1 MSSSP
6 TAKTI
11 SSATPVA
18 VIDIGSTSI
27 RMAIAEINS
36 IGVVRT
42 LETLSQAVSLGRDTF
57 TTGQIQR
64 NTIENVVRTL
74 RSYRR
79 LISQYQI
86 EKQEHIRVIGTSA
99 IREAG
104 NRLAFLDRIY
114 SATGFD
120 VDAIDEA
127 EENRVTYLGI
137 QPLLQESRLSNGN
150 VLVMEV
156 GGGHTDL
163 LVVRKGNVVF
173 SHSYRLGS
181 LRIRKTLEAFRT
193 PVTKSRHIMEGK
205 IQRTIEQVREQ
216 VPDQGPI
223 ELIGLGG
230 DMRFAAMQIIPD
242 WNPLALGRVPRVE
255 LEALTNQMLELSE
268 DEIVQRYHLSYPE
281 AETIGPALL
290 AYVMMAQAFDVVSV
304 LVTNTNIRDG
314 LLKEMAN
321 SETWT
326 EDFRTQIVRSAV
338 ALANRYDVDVKHAK
352 LVANLCQE
360 LFEKLQSEHQLPAR
374 YGIILHVAGL
384 LHEIGLFVNSRSHHK
399 HAMYIIKNSEIFGF
413 GKKQLLL
420 TALITRYHRRG
431 SPQPKHED
439 YADLDRDER
448 IAVAKL
454 AAILRVAIALSDSRS
469 ERIRDVRCKLEKG
482 LMVITVPNV
491 DDLSIEQ
498 FALQQSGTLF
508 EETFGTQVL
517 LRPHRAK

>member
-1 MSSSP
+1 MSSAQP
-6 TAKTI
+6 TNTI
-11 SSATPVA
+11 SSKPVA

-27 RMAIAEINS
+27 RMAIAEINNM
-36 IGVVRT
+36 GVVRT

-57 TTGQIQR
+57 TTGRIQR
-64 NTIENVVRTL
+64 ATIEEVVRTL
-74 RSYRR
+74 RSYRQ
-79 LISQYQI
+79 IIAQYQI
-86 EKQEHIRVIGTSA
+86 ENQENIRVIGTSA

-137 QPLLQESRLSNGN
+137 QPLLQESKLSNGN

-156 GGGHTDL
+156 GGGNTDL
-163 LVVRKGNVVF
+163 LVVRKGNVAF

-193 PVTKSRHIMEGK
+193 PVAKSRHIMEGK

-216 VPDQGPI
+216 VPDHGPI

-242 WNPLALGRVPRVE
+242 WNPLSLGQVPRVE
-255 LEALTNQMLELSE
+255 LEALTNQMLELPE

-281 AETIGPALL
+281 AETVGPALL
-290 AYVMMAQAFDVVSV
+290 AYVLMARAFDLVNV

-314 LLKEMAN
+314 LLKEMAI
-321 SETWT
+321 SEAWS
-326 EDFRTQIVRSAV
+326 EDFHKQIVRSAV
-338 ALANRYDVDVKHAK
+338 GLAERYDVDVKHAK
-352 LVANLCQE
+352 RVANLSQE
-360 LFEKLQSEHQLPAR
+360 LFEKLQNEHQLPAR

-420 TALITRYHRRG
+420 TALVARYHRRS
-431 SPQPKHED
+431 SPLPKHDD
-439 YADLDRDER
+439 YADLNREER

-454 AAILRVAIALSDSRS
+454 AAMLRVAIALSDSRS
-469 ERIRDVRCKLEKG
+469 ARIQEVKCKWENDI
-482 LMVITVPNV
+482 MVIYVPNV

-517 LRPHRAK
+517 LRPHRAT